1 MSNVAVYKTSQLD
14 VSTNFTNQFLDGLL
28 EQYCSSKFQE
38 NTVIKGLPNESGVPS
53 ISLDDLVTFAYPG
66 YYRKAPGLYGSLTST
81 QVIIVYEEHLHNTLQ
96 EALEHKLS
104 RLFVKYNPTDVCKL
118 YFVDRPP
125 RPTDWDLGYIPSG
138 RMTAA
143 RDFSREY
150 RHLVNRSMLDDYCE
164 KEFSLDVSDL
174 SLEQMRTSCCLV
186 ENLDNSF
193 VIYKPSSDT
202 LHAINKTI
210 RADNEEVFLKS
221 FFFRDRRD
229 QAVESYLLAVH
240 FAMQTNLS
248 KFIRKSVTSDFYEKL
263 LDRAK
268 TILSGQRPLMLA
280 YVLQERAEKDE
291 AIRLFEAEC
300 QAKKALEEESKR
312 MAFKRDPESSENR
325 KMKDIVYSEHM
336 PEQTEGKESDADPS
350 GAAVTLIV
358 IILIVLVVMGIA
370 FS

>member
-104 RLFVKYNPTDVCKL
+104 RLFVKYNPTDVRKF

-125 RPTDWDLGYIPSG
+125 RPTDWDLGYIPRG
-138 RMTAA
+138 HMAAA

-150 RHLVNRSMLDDYCE
+150 KHLVNRSMLDDYCE

-174 SLEQMRTSCCLV
+174 DLDQMRTSCCLV

-210 RADNEEVFLKS
+210 RSDNEEVFLKS

-263 LDRAK
+263 LNRSK
-268 TILSGQRPLMLA
+268 TILSGQRSLMLA
-280 YVLQERAEKDE
+280 YVLQERAKRDE
-291 AIRLFEAEC
+291 AIRLFEAERK
-300 QAKKALEEESKR
+300 AKKALEEESKR
-312 MAFKRDPESSENR
+312 MTFKRDPESSENR
-325 KMKDIVYSEHM
+325 KMKDIVYSER
-336 PEQTEGKESDADPS
+336 TENKESDDDPS
-350 GAAVTLIV
+350 GAAVILIA
-358 IILIVLVVMGIA
+358 IILIVLVIMSIA
-370 FS
+370 FN